1 MVKRLW
7 TIGWMWSFFLIFFM
21 GILCLSNCQAQDMV
35 QVTIKT
41 TLGDIVVELD
51 HEKAP
56 ISVDNFL
63 AYVDSDFYNDTI
75 FHRVISGFVIQ
86 GGGFDANLNYKTTGD
101 PITNEA
107 GNGLSNLA
115 YTIAM
120 ARTSEPNSATSQ
132 FYINLVDN
140 LNLDKTDT
148 SAGYAVFGKV
158 VQGQS
163 VVDAIGAV
171 ATTPENIPMETVVM
185 TDVSRTPDDTPNDN
199 SNDDGSQDGGDNDD
213 DGGGGGGS
221 SSSSSSGGC
230 FIDVIR

>member
-1 MVKRLW
+1 MIKHF
-7 TIGWMWSFFLIFFM
+7 WSVGLKSAVGAIFFI
-21 GILCLSNCQAQDMV
+21 GAVCLSNCLAQDMV
-35 QVTIKT
+35 RVTIKT
-41 TLGDIVVELD
+41 TLGDIVVDLD

-56 ISVDNFL
+56 ITVDNFL
-63 AYVDSDFYNDTI
+63 AYVDSDFYDGTI

-140 LNLDKTDT
+140 LNLDKSDI